1 MENKNMKLIDKL
13 VKPRNRIVL
22 SRIVSVIIIIFW
34 INTKSYWQIHYPVF
48 ASLLFMVGVFMLAMG
63 SLGRM
68 WCSLYIAGYKNKK
81 LVTAG
86 PYSMTRNPLYFF
98 SMLGFIGFGFLTKT
112 FLFPMI
118 FLLIFILYYRNV
130 IKKEEKDL
138 LSLFEKEY
146 KEYQKNVPLFIPK
159 LSLFYDLDSY
169 TVKPKIYFNHIKS
182 AIWFIWLI
190 GIVYVIETFQN
201 TGYLSTWSI
210 VF

>member
-1 MENKNMKLIDKL
+1 MENKDMKLIDKL

-112 FLFPMI
+112 F
-118 FLLIFILYYRNV
+118 Y
-130 IKKEEKDL
+130 
-138 LSLFEKEY
+138 SL
-146 KEYQKNVPLFIPK
+146 
-159 LSLFYDLDSY
+159 
-169 TVKPKIYFNHIKS
+169 
-182 AIWFIWLI
+182 
-190 GIVYVIETFQN
+190 
-201 TGYLSTWSI
+201 
-210 VF
+210 